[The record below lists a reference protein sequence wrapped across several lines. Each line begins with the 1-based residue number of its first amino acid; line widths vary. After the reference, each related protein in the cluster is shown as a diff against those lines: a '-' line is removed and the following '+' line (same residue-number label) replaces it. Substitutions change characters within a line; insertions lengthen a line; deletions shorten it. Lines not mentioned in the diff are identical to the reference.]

1 MSSLTTLKI
10 TVGWCEES
18 AIFGIYILNCFL
30 EKGSKSTFLAF
41 FPNDKEISKEPEG
54 GLTRN
59 YKKML
64 TLSFENIH
72 VLLSSNSSLPIYY
85 NIFSILVH
93 CAKDAEIIQPVVEE
107 DEEND
112 EELEFEIWRKPQL
125 PKMATVAIVSEMEK
139 NRPNNMMGI
148 TPDSSSESSWSM
160 KLWKSNLKWKRKRN
174 HVAIFLRQIILL
186 SCFFNCTFFGQ
197 RKNNVV
203 PQKSVL

>member
-1 MSSLTTLKI
+1 MHS
-10 TVGWCEES
+10 
-18 AIFGIYILNCFL
+18 
-30 EKGSKSTFLAF
+30 
-41 FPNDKEISKEPEG
+41 
-54 GLTRN
+54 
-59 YKKML
+59 
-64 TLSFENIH
+64 
-72 VLLSSNSSLPIYY
+72 
-85 NIFSILVH
+85 
-93 CAKDAEIIQPVVEE
+93 AKDAEIIQPVVEEDE

-139 NRPNNMMGI
+139 NRPNNTLMGI

>member
-1 MSSLTTLKI
+1 MYTELFSRKRLKFNI
-10 TVGWCEES
+10 FSKWQRNFKGTWGGW
-18 AIFGIYILNCFL
+18 
-30 EKGSKSTFLAF
+30 
-41 FPNDKEISKEPEG
+41 
-54 GLTRN
+54 TRN

-72 VLLSSNSSLPIYY
+72 VLSSNSSLPIYY

-139 NRPNNMMGI
+139 NRPNNTLMGI

-160 KLWKSNLKWKRKRN
+160 KLWKSNLKWKRRKRKKCN
-174 HVAIFLRQIILL
+174 MKWLDE
-186 SCFFNCTFFGQ
+186 
-197 RKNNVV
+197 
-203 PQKSVL
+203 